1 MTAASILL
9 QAALRSICYIQ
20 MIITLLSD
28 FGYQDNF
35 IGVAKGVL
43 LQRLPVAR
51 LIDLNHEVEPFHLLQ
66 CSYLLKSAYAN
77 FPARTVHLSLF
88 DIMHRNPASLLVTE
102 IDNQYIISADNG
114 LLPLTFNTRLG
125 KVHVHDRIV
134 GSYLEWLHLAAD
146 FIAGLE
152 QTNFGIAHLSTLTP
166 KVHPARLQP
175 LVKDNAIE
183 CQVIHIDR
191 YENVVINLTR
201 EEFEAQRKG
210 RKFRVQ
216 IVRDMLTHISKDY
229 SDVPVS
235 EKLCLFNSAGYMEI
249 AINQG
254 KASSLLGLRLHNER
268 QLIYQN
274 IKIEFL

>member
-1 MTAASILL
+1 VPSY
-9 QAALRSICYIQ
+9 CYLQ

-35 IGVAKGVL
+35 VGVAKGVL
-43 LQRLPVAR
+43 LQRLPTAR

-77 FPARTVHLSLF
+77 FPHHTVHLSLF

-102 IDNQYIISADNG
+102 IDSQYVISADNG
-114 LLPLTFNTRLG
+114 LLPLTFNNRLG
-125 KVHVHDRIV
+125 KVYVHDRIV
-134 GSYLEWLHLAAD
+134 SSYMEWLNLAAD
-146 FIAGLE
+146 FIAGLDQGNSDISRF
-152 QTNFGIAHLSTLTP
+152 QTLEP
-166 KVHPARLQP
+166 KVHPARLQAV
-175 LVKDNAIE
+175 VKDNSIE

-201 EEFEAQRKG
+201 DEFEAQRRG
-210 RKFRVQ
+210 RKFRIQ
-216 IVRDMLTHISKDY
+216 IVRDTLTHISNDY

-254 KASSLLGLRLHNER
+254 KASSLLGLRLHHER

>member
-1 MTAASILL
+1 
-9 QAALRSICYIQ
+9 

-35 IGVAKGVL
+35 IAVAKGVL
-43 LQRLPVAR
+43 LQKLPVAR

-77 FPARTVHLSLF
+77 FPAGTVHLSLF
-88 DIMHRNPASLLVTE
+88 DIMHRNPAALLVTRVDE
-102 IDNQYIISADNG
+102 QYIITADNG
-114 LLPLTFNTRLG
+114 LLPLTFDGTLG
-125 KVHVHDRIV
+125 KVYILEQTVNT
-134 GSYLEWLHLAAD
+134 YLDWLHLAAGFIPRLGQAD
-146 FIAGLE
+146 FNLAQLPTLE
-152 QTNFGIAHLSTLTP
+152 P
-166 KVHPARLQP
+166 KVHPSQLQA

-191 YENVVINLTR
+191 YENVVINITKDK
-201 EEFEAQRKG
+201 FETLRQG
-210 RKFRVQ
+210 RKFRIQ
-216 IVRDMLTHISKDY
+216 IVRDTVTQISNDY

-235 EKLCLFNSAGYMEI
+235 DKLCLFNSAGYMEI

>member
-1 MTAASILL
+1 
-9 QAALRSICYIQ
+9 

-35 IGVAKGVL
+35 IAVAKGVL
-43 LQRLPVAR
+43 LQKLPVAR

-66 CSYLLKSAYAN
+66 CSYLLKSAYSN
-77 FPARTVHLSLF
+77 FPQRTIHLSLF
-88 DIMHRNPASLLVTE
+88 DIMHRNPAALLITRVDE
-102 IDNQYIISADNG
+102 QYIITADNG
-114 LLPLTFNTRLG
+114 LLPLTFDGKLG
-125 KVHVHDRIV
+125 KVYMLEQTVNT
-134 GSYLEWLHLAAD
+134 YLDWLYLAAD
-146 FIAGLE
+146 FIATLE
-152 QTNFGIAHLSTLTP
+152 QTDFNLDHLPTLEP
-166 KVHPARLQP
+166 KVHPSQLQA
-175 LVKDNAIE
+175 LVKDNSIE

-191 YENVVINLTR
+191 YENVVINITKDK
-201 EEFEAQRKG
+201 FESLRKG
-210 RKFRVQ
+210 RKFRIQ
-216 IVRDMLTHISKDY
+216 IVRDTVTQISKDY

-235 EKLCLFNSAGYMEI
+235 DKLCLFNSAGYMEI

>member
-1 MTAASILL
+1 
-9 QAALRSICYIQ
+9 

-43 LQRLPVAR
+43 LQQLPTAR

-77 FPARTVHLSLF
+77 FPANTIHLSLF
-88 DIMHRNPASLLVTE
+88 DIMHQNPSALLVTKV
-102 IDNQYIISADNG
+102 DNQYIISADNG
-114 LLPLTFNTRLG
+114 LLPLTFNQKLG

-134 GSYLEWLHLAAD
+134 ASYLEWLYLAAD
-146 FIAGLE
+146 SIAALE
-152 QTNFGIAHLSTLTP
+152 KNHFNLDGFRTLEP
-166 KVHPARLQP
+166 KVHPSRLQA
-175 LVKDNAIE
+175 VIKDNAIE

-201 EEFEAQRKG
+201 DEFEAQRKG
-210 RKFRVQ
+210 RKFRIQ
-216 IVRDMLTHISKDY
+216 IVRDTLTHISKDY
-229 SDVPVS
+229 SDVPIS
-235 EKLCLFNSAGYMEI
+235 DKLCLFNSAGYMEI

>member
-1 MTAASILL
+1 
-9 QAALRSICYIQ
+9 

-35 IGVAKGVL
+35 IAVAKGVL
-43 LQRLPVAR
+43 LQKLPVAR

-66 CSYLLKSAYAN
+66 CSYLLKSAYAD
-77 FPARTVHLSLF
+77 FPVGTVHLSLF
-88 DIMHRNPASLLVTE
+88 DIMHAKPASLLVT
-102 IDNQYIISADNG
+102 QVGTQFIISTDNG
-114 LLPLTFNTRLG
+114 LLPLTFDGSLPEVYTLSETANTYIEWLYLAATFIERLG
-125 KVHVHDRIV
+125 REGFDTTH
-134 GSYLEWLHLAAD
+134 LNLAA
-146 FIAGLE
+146 
-152 QTNFGIAHLSTLTP
+152 P
-166 KVHPARLQP
+166 KVHPTQLKALI
-175 LVKDNAIE
+175 KDNAIE

-201 EEFEAQRKG
+201 DQFDELRMD
-210 RKFRVQ
+210 RKFR
-216 IVRDMLTHISKDY
+216 ISFMRDHISQLSESY
-229 SDVPVS
+229 ADVS
-235 EKLCLFNSAGYMEI
+235 IGDKLCLFNSAGYMEI

>member
-1 MTAASILL
+1 
-9 QAALRSICYIQ
+9 

-35 IGVAKGVL
+35 IAVAKGVL
-43 LQRLPVAR
+43 LQKLPVAR

-66 CSYLLKSAYAN
+66 CSYLLKSAYSN
-77 FPARTVHLSLF
+77 FPEQTVHLSLF
-88 DIMHRNPASLLVTE
+88 DIMHRNPAALLVTKVDE
-102 IDNQYIISADNG
+102 QYIITADNG
-114 LLPLTFNTRLG
+114 LLPLTFDGKLG
-125 KVHVHDRIV
+125 KVYMLEQTVNT
-134 GSYLEWLHLAAD
+134 YLDWLYLAAD

-152 QTNFGIAHLSTLTP
+152 QTNFNLDHLPTLEP
-166 KVHPARLQP
+166 KVHPSQLQA
-175 LVKDNAIE
+175 LIKDNSIE

-191 YENVVINLTR
+191 YENVVINITKDK
-201 EEFEAQRKG
+201 FESLRKG
-210 RKFRVQ
+210 RKFRIQ
-216 IVRDMLTHISKDY
+216 IVRDTVTQISKDY

-235 EKLCLFNSAGYMEI
+235 DKLCLFNSAGYMEI

>member
-1 MTAASILL
+1 MST
-9 QAALRSICYIQ
+9 RSIE

-43 LQRLPVAR
+43 LQKLPVAR

-88 DIMHRNPASLLVTE
+88 DIMHSNPAALLVTAV
-102 IDNQYIISADNG
+102 DDQYIVTADNG
-114 LLPLTFNTRLG
+114 LLPLTFNNKLG
-125 KVHVHDRIV
+125 KVHIHDKMV
-134 GSYLEWLHLAAD
+134 SSYLEWLHLAAD

-152 QTNFGIAHLSTLTP
+152 PAGFSTDNLSTVVP
-166 KVHPARLQP
+166 KVHPAQLQP
-175 LVKDNAIE
+175 VIKDNAIE

-191 YENVVINLTR
+191 YENVVINITR
-201 EEFEAQRKG
+201 DVFESLRQG
-210 RKFRVQ
+210 RKFRIQ
-216 IVRDMLTHISKDY
+216 IVRDTVTHISSDY
-229 SDVPVS
+229 SDVPVGN
-235 EKLCLFNSAGYMEI
+235 KLCLFNSSGYMEI

-254 KASSLLGLRLHNER
+254 KASSLLGLRLHSER
-268 QLIYQN
+268 QLIYQH

>member
-1 MTAASILL
+1 
-9 QAALRSICYIQ
+9 

-35 IGVAKGVL
+35 IAVAKGVL
-43 LQRLPVAR
+43 LQKLPVAR

-66 CSYLLKSAYAN
+66 CSYLLRSAYSN
-77 FPARTVHLSLF
+77 FPERTIHLSLF
-88 DIMHRNPASLLVTE
+88 DIMHRNPAALLITKVDE
-102 IDNQYIISADNG
+102 QYVITADNG
-114 LLPLTFNTRLG
+114 LLPLTFDGRLG
-125 KVHVHDRIV
+125 KVYMLEQTVNT
-134 GSYLEWLHLAAD
+134 YLDWLYLAAD
-146 FIAGLE
+146 FIATLE
-152 QTNFGIAHLSTLTP
+152 QTNFNLEHLPTLEP
-166 KVHPARLQP
+166 KVHPSQVQA
-175 LVKDNAIE
+175 LVKDNSIE

-191 YENVVINLTR
+191 YENVVINITKDK
-201 EEFEAQRKG
+201 FESLRKG
-210 RKFRVQ
+210 RKFRIQ
-216 IVRDMLTHISKDY
+216 IVRDTVTQISNDY

-235 EKLCLFNSAGYMEI
+235 DKLCLFNSAGYMEI

>member
-1 MTAASILL
+1 
-9 QAALRSICYIQ
+9 

-43 LQRLPVAR
+43 LQQLPQAR

-66 CSYLLKSAYAN
+66 CSYLLRSAYAN
-77 FPARTVHLSLF
+77 FPPRTVHLSLF
-88 DIMHRNPASLLVTE
+88 DIMHRTPAALLVTRIGE
-102 IDNQYIISADNG
+102 QYIVSADNG
-114 LLPLTFNTRLG
+114 LLPLTFSEFLG
-125 KVHVHDRIV
+125 KVYMHGRMVS
-134 GSYLEWLHLAAD
+134 SYLDWLYLAAD
-146 FIAGLE
+146 FIAELE
-152 QTNFGIAHLSTLTP
+152 KNDFAIEHLAPATP
-166 KVHPARLQP
+166 KVHPAQLQAF
-175 LVKDNAIE
+175 VKDNAIE

-191 YENVVINLTR
+191 YENVVLNITR
-201 EEFEAQRKG
+201 DEFETLRNG
-210 RKFRVQ
+210 RKFRIQ
-216 IVRDMLTHISKDY
+216 IVRDTLTRISEDY

-235 EKLCLFNSAGYMEI
+235 DKLCLFNSAGFMEI

-254 KASSLLGLRLHNER
+254 KAASLLGLRLHNER

>member
-1 MTAASILL
+1 
-9 QAALRSICYIQ
+9 

-35 IGVAKGVL
+35 IAVAKGVL
-43 LQRLPVAR
+43 LQELPVAR

-77 FPARTVHLSLF
+77 FPPRTVHLSLF
-88 DIMHRNPASLLVTE
+88 DIMHRIPAALLVTKVE
-102 IDNQYIISADNG
+102 EQYIITADNG
-114 LLPLTFNTRLG
+114 LLPLTFDGVLG
-125 KVHVHDRIV
+125 KVYMLEQMVT
-134 GSYLEWLHLAAD
+134 SYLDWLQLAAR
-146 FIAGLE
+146 FIASLE
-152 QTNFGIAHLSTLTP
+152 QNNFSLDHLPTLIP
-166 KVHPARLQP
+166 KVHPSQVQALI
-175 LVKDNAIE
+175 KDNSIE

-191 YENVVINLTR
+191 YENVVINITR
-201 EEFEAQRKG
+201 DRFEALRQG
-210 RKFRVQ
+210 RKFRIQ
-216 IVRDMLTHISKDY
+216 IVRDTVTRISNDY

-235 EKLCLFNSAGYMEI
+235 DKLCLFNSAGYMEI

>member
-1 MTAASILL
+1 
-9 QAALRSICYIQ
+9 

-35 IGVAKGVL
+35 IAVAKGVL
-43 LQRLPVAR
+43 LQELPVAR

-66 CSYLLKSAYAN
+66 CSYLLRSAYSN

-88 DIMHRNPASLLVTE
+88 DIMHRNPAALLVTQVKE
-102 IDNQYIISADNG
+102 QYIITADNG
-114 LLPLTFNTRLG
+114 LLPLTFDGTLG
-125 KVHVHDRIV
+125 TVYMLEKTVD
-134 GSYLEWLHLAAD
+134 SYLDWLHLAAG
-146 FIAGLE
+146 FIARLEKTDFSLE
-152 QTNFGIAHLSTLTP
+152 QLPTVEP
-166 KVHPARLQP
+166 KVHPSQLQA
-175 LVKDNAIE
+175 LIKDNAIE

-191 YENVVINLTR
+191 YENVVINITKDK
-201 EEFEAQRKG
+201 FEALRMG
-210 RKFRVQ
+210 RKFRIQ
-216 IVRDMLTHISKDY
+216 IVRDTVTRISNDY

-235 EKLCLFNSAGYMEI
+235 DKLCLFNSAGYMEI

>member
-1 MTAASILL
+1 
-9 QAALRSICYIQ
+9 

-35 IGVAKGVL
+35 IAVAKGVL
-43 LQRLPVAR
+43 LQELPVAR

-77 FPARTVHLSLF
+77 FPAGTIHLSLF
-88 DIMHRNPASLLVTE
+88 DIMHRNPAALLVTKVDE
-102 IDNQYIISADNG
+102 QYIITADNG
-114 LLPLTFNTRLG
+114 LLPLTFDGTLG
-125 KVHVHDRIV
+125 TVYMLEKTVTT
-134 GSYLEWLHLAAD
+134 YLEWLHLAAG
-146 FIAGLE
+146 FIAKLE
-152 QTNFGIAHLSTLTP
+152 RSNYHLGNLPTVEP
-166 KVHPARLQP
+166 KVHPSQLQAV
-175 LVKDNAIE
+175 VKDNAIE

-191 YENVVINLTR
+191 YENVVINITR
-201 EEFEAQRKG
+201 DKFEALRMG
-210 RKFRVQ
+210 RKFRIQ
-216 IVRDMLTHISKDY
+216 IVRDTVTRISNDY

-235 EKLCLFNSAGYMEI
+235 DKLCLFNSAGYMEI

>member
-1 MTAASILL
+1 
-9 QAALRSICYIQ
+9 

-35 IGVAKGVL
+35 IAVAKGVL
-43 LQRLPVAR
+43 LQKLPAAR

-66 CSYLLKSAYAN
+66 CSYLLRSAYSN
-77 FPARTVHLSLF
+77 FPAGTVHLSLF
-88 DIMHRNPASLLVTE
+88 DIMHCNPAGLLITKVDE
-102 IDNQYIISADNG
+102 QYIITADNG
-114 LLPLTFNTRLG
+114 LLPLTFDGNLG
-125 KVHVHDRIV
+125 KVYMLEETVNT
-134 GSYLEWLHLAAD
+134 YLDWLHLAAD
-146 FIAGLE
+146 FVAKLDQTGFKLDHLPTLE
-152 QTNFGIAHLSTLTP
+152 P
-166 KVHPARLQP
+166 RVHPSQLQA

-191 YENVVINLTR
+191 YENVVINITKDK
-201 EEFEAQRKG
+201 FESLRKG
-210 RKFRVQ
+210 RKFKIQ
-216 IVRDMLTHISKDY
+216 IVRDTVTQISNDY

-235 EKLCLFNSAGYMEI
+235 DKLCLFNSAGYMEI